1 MRAAPMTELDRTHGA
16 DARSWVA
23 TASSGGDFPLQ
34 NLPFAEF
41 RRRGNGEAFR
51 GGVAIGDSVL
61 DLAAISR
68 AGVLAGVAAEAAHAC
83 AAPQLNAFL
92 AMGRPAWRALR
103 QALFDL
109 LHSGAALPIREAARN
124 CLVPQSDVEYD
135 LPACI
140 GDYTDF
146 YTSIDHAT
154 NIGRLFR
161 PDAPVAPNFQ
171 WIPLGYHGRVSSIGL
186 SGQTVRRPTGQSLP
200 DGEAEPTFG
209 PSTRLDYELELGIYI
224 GQGNA
229 QGEPIALDQAEEHI
243 FGMCLLND
251 WSARD
256 IQRWESTPLGPFLA
270 KNFATT
276 VSPWIVTMEALAP
289 FRAPWPRTAGAP
301 EPLAYLDT
309 ERTRA
314 LGAVD
319 IRLEV
324 WLETARHR
332 QAGTG
337 GERLSATS
345 FRHQYWTPA
354 QMVTHHTIGGCN
366 LRSGDL
372 IGSGTISGPG
382 AGEAGALIELSQGGR
397 MPVPLANGEQRGF
410 LQDGDAITLTGWCE
424 KPGFVRIGFGECRG
438 MIAAAPLEQR

>member
-1 MRAAPMTELDRTHGA
+1 MRVAPMTELDRTHNG

-41 RRRGNGEAFR
+41 RRRGNGETFR
-51 GGVAIGDSVL
+51 GGVAIGDRVL

-68 AGVLAGVAAEAAHAC
+68 TGVLAGVAAEAARAC

-109 LHSGAALPIREAARN
+109 LHSDAASPIREAARN

-186 SGQTVRRPTGQSLP
+186 SGQTVRRPAGQSLP
-200 DGEAEPTFG
+200 DGAAEPMFG

-224 GQGNA
+224 GHGNA

-256 IQRWESTPLGPFLA
+256 IQRWESAPLGPFLA

-289 FRAPWPRTAGAP
+289 FRAPWPRSAGAP
-301 EPLAYLDT
+301 EPLAYLDSD
-309 ERTRA
+309 RSRA
-314 LGAVD
+314 SGAVD

-324 WLETARHR
+324 WLETALHR
-332 QAGTG
+332 QAGTA

-354 QMVTHHTIGGCN
+354 QMVAHHTSGGCN

-372 IGSGTISGPG
+372 LGSGTISGPG

-397 MPVPLANGEQRGF
+397 TPVRLANGEERGF
-410 LQDGDAITLTGWCE
+410 LQNGDAIALIGWCE
-424 KPGFVRIGFGECRG
+424 KPGFARIGFGECRG
-438 MIAAAPLEQR
+438 IVAAAR